1 MAETLGPYTLDKR
14 IGAGGMADVFLANGP
29 SGVCV
34 VKRPHAHLCAN
45 PDFVRMFLDEASILA
60 SVIHPNIAR
69 IFDLGQVNGV
79 YYLAM
84 EYVPGFDL
92 MTISLEHERQG
103 ELMAPE
109 LCACIIADVAGAL
122 HHAHEAKHP
131 KTGQAL
137 NLIHR
142 DVSPHNVLLST
153 TGVVKLIDFGVA
165 RASTATHKTQAGLV
179 KGKYPY
185 MAPEQITGQDIDRRV
200 DVYALGL
207 VLYELLT
214 NTRAIAGNTE
224 VEQID
229 NARAARIR
237 PIEQLRPNLALP
249 LRQILASC
257 VHPDREGRYPTAQAL
272 KDDLE
277 KYLRFV
283 GQPIGQEDLLRLF
296 RVVAAEVAHLEPQP
310 AQPLA
315 PGDAQHTW
323 GGARTEQEIPSD
335 PQAPEQPDVGFAP
348 TAPSMRVPAVPPL
361 PAPSS
366 APVAP
371 NKVTHGGEQPGLAPV
386 PTEPELAAN
395 LQSTSLLPDRDRRK
409 VKDAVAR
416 AAAPPRETKGPSS
429 TRWAVL
435 AAFAALVVIAAV
447 GLLVRKGPGPVASAD
462 DAGAPLVLAPPADAG
477 AVAEVP
483 AVDAGPIVEVPA
495 EDDAGPGLA
504 LVEADAGQAR
514 DDRAATLDVEAD
526 LPMQVRVEGHD
537 WGTTG
542 KAPLRLELTPG
553 AHRIELVNASSFCRR
568 TVDVDLAPG
577 DARAIMVKNPRGTL
591 ELRALPGGDFRLNG
605 QQVPGVASM
614 KKVVTVCAGDYS
626 VSVSLTGAKS
636 QTQRARVSAGNVT
649 VVDFG
654 QLQAQ

>member
-14 IGAGGMADVFLANGP
+14 IGAGGMADVFLARGP
-29 SGVCV
+29 RGVCV

-60 SVIHPNIAR
+60 SVIHPNIAQ
-69 IFDLGQVNGV
+69 IFDLGHVGDT

-109 LCACIIADVAGAL
+109 LCARIMADVAGAL

-131 KTGQAL
+131 KTGQLL

-153 TGVVKLIDFGVA
+153 TGLVKLIDFGVA
-165 RASTATHKTQAGLV
+165 RAATATHRTQAGLV

-200 DVYALGL
+200 DVYAMGL

-237 PIEQLRPNLALP
+237 PIEQLRPNLPLP

-296 RVVAAEVAHLEPQP
+296 RVVAAEVAHLEPGTPPSLDP
-310 AQPLA
+310 A
-315 PGDAQHTW
+315 DASQTW

-335 PQAPEQPDVGFAP
+335 PQAASAQDAFLGFAP
-348 TAPSMRVPAVPPL
+348 TAPSMKMPAVPPVAAPPAAT
-361 PAPSS
+361 PAP
-366 APVAP
+366 ATPA
-371 NKVTHGGEQPGLAPV
+371 LAPV

-409 VKDAVAR
+409 VKEAVAQQ
-416 AAAPPRETKGPSS
+416 PPAEPVVATAPSS
-429 TRWAVL
+429 NRWVML
-435 AAFAALVVIAAV
+435 AAFAAILVIVTVGVLRFSGPRTSEAV
-447 GLLVRKGPGPVASAD
+447 
-462 DAGAPLVLAPPADAG
+462 DAGAPVAVMPDVDAG
-477 AVAEVP
+477 AALEDP
-483 AVDAGPIVEVPA
+483 TPVDAGATEVA
-495 EDDAGPGLA
+495 A
-504 LVEADAGQAR
+504 VEADAGDA
-514 DDRAATLDVEAD
+514 RAATVD
-526 LPMQVRVEGHD
+526 LETDIPMQVRVGASD
-537 WGTTG
+537 YGTTSAKG
-542 KAPLRLELTPG
+542 PLHLELAAGHHVLELTS
-553 AHRIELVNASSFCRR
+553 AAFFCKR
-568 TVDVDLAPG
+568 TVEVDLAPG
-577 DARAIMVKNPRGTL
+577 DAQALTVKNPRGKL
-591 ELRALPGGDFRLNG
+591 VMKVDQGGEFSINGRKLPGFSTSKD
-605 QQVPGVASM
+605 ASL
-614 KKVVTVCAGDYS
+614 CDGDYL
-626 VSVSLTGAKS
+626 VSVAFPGIKPKS
-636 QTQRARVSAGNVT
+636 RKVQVSAGNVT
-649 VVDFG
+649 EVNFG
-654 QLQAQ
+654 VLTE